1 MGSSTILDI
10 IGSVIVGGLL
20 LITCL
25 QLKLGANENQFV
37 YNSSVNLQVNLVTLT
52 TRMEDDFR
60 KIAYCQN
67 DEITP
72 PSDAICYADTS
83 KFRFMGDINN
93 NGNIDSIEYSLG
105 TNSYAPQ
112 NLRIKPVIRK
122 YWEGASATAVVDTI
136 KLGVT
141 QMRFHYKTQNSD
153 SSILTTPVNLAK
165 TAVGVI
171 DLAITLESPY
181 RILDTSNTY
190 IQDTSLY
197 KVYWR
202 QFRVVGKNLL
212 YR

>member
-10 IGSVIVGGLL
+10 IGSFFVGGLL
-20 LITCL
+20 LVSCL
-25 QLKLGANENQFV
+25 QLKLGTTENQFV

-67 DEITP
+67 AEITP
-72 PSDAICYADTS
+72 AANAVLFADTS
-83 KFRFMGDINN
+83 TFRFKGDMNN
-93 NGNIDSIEYSLG
+93 DGTMDSLEYSFG
-105 TNSYAPQ
+105 NTYVPGNT
-112 NLRIKPVIRK
+112 RIKAIVRK
-122 YWEGASATAVVDTI
+122 YWAGSSTAVVDSF
-136 KLGVT
+136 KVGAT
-141 QMRFHYKTQNSD
+141 QMFFRYKTANTD
-153 SSILTTPVNLAK
+153 SSILTTPVNLQQKAI
-165 TAVGVI
+165 GVI
-171 DLAITLESPY
+171 DLSISLESPS
-181 RILDTSNTY
+181 RIIDTSHSF